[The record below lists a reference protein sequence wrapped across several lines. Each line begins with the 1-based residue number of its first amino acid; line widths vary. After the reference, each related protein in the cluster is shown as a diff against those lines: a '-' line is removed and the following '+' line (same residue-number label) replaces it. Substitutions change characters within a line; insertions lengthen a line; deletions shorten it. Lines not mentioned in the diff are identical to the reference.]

1 MSTWYDAILS
11 QFMRTR
17 SSRQEYKN
25 NAVQERNLCAYIL
38 SIREQMDSFLN
49 IILVRFAKICQPI
62 ERCYKSD
69 YNKVTLIE
77 SHT

>member
-1 MSTWYDAILS
+1 
-11 QFMRTR
+11 
-17 SSRQEYKN
+17 
-25 NAVQERNLCAYIL
+25 
-38 SIREQMDSFLN
+38 MDSFLN